1 MGDAELRD
9 ELRNR
14 KPSLAKLLKCGG
26 DPNSLS
32 FEEPGQR
39 RTLLCLSIEEGVQ
52 LDDYSKVDLLL
63 DAKADPTRRCETGS
77 FPLELAVKH
86 NNLSLAR
93 KLLRYKA
100 DANQQDAKL
109 VSPLHQAAH
118 QDKAQIVQLLLLH
131 RANVN
136 AVDKVG
142 QPPVFFAMSQDVA
155 VQLLE
160 AEADVL
166 HMNNKGQSVLHLVAY
181 NGAHGALACLTD
193 AEELRPLVDLR
204 DEAGRTALHHA
215 AARGHMSCVSRLM
228 DVGADPRLKT
238 NKGQTPMTLAD
249 AKDVDVAYY
258 IYTRM
263 TGGNKSTWSEMA
275 QNPIALTLAAVVGV
289 ACFINS
295 RLLWEFSWDLAA
307 VHFGR

>member
-39 RTLLCLSIEEGVQ
+39 RTLLCLSIEEAAQ
-52 LDDYSKVDLLL
+52 LGDYSKVDLLL
-63 DAKADPTRRCETGS
+63 DAKADPNRRCETGS

-86 NNLSLAR
+86 KNLDLAR

-100 DANQQDAKL
+100 DVNQQDAKL

-215 AARGHMSCVSRLM
+215 AARGHLSCVSRLM

-238 NKGQTPMTLAD
+238 KNGQTPMTLAD
-249 AKDVDVAYY
+249 SKDTDVAYY

-263 TGGNKSTWSEMA
+263 TGGNKSTWREMA

-289 ACFINS
+289 ACFVNS
-295 RLLWEFSWDLAA
+295 KLLWEFSWDL
-307 VHFGR
+307 VGVYFGQ